1 MINSNLL
8 DLDSNRDVIIIS
20 HPRSGSMWLQSC
32 LPHVNCFEPFS
43 KFLEVN
49 FQGDYVNC
57 VLLKEPKQYS
67 ESEMNAFV
75 ADRIL
80 RLSNVTKPKAVKIHS
95 FYLRRPDILNWI
107 NAQNATVV
115 VLERRDKLKAFK
127 SLLVAYS
134 LNAYMGPIDKSSVTV
149 DMNMAAE
156 LYRWI
161 DNPIIESDKTKLKH
175 KIQTVYYE
183 DLMLENK
190 LVSSNPPISQ
200 QNTTNTVVENWHE
213 IHNHVLSLGLMNTA

>member
-1 MINSNLL
+1 MCIRDRLNI
-8 DLDSNRDVIIIS
+8 DPNRDVIIIS

-32 LPHVNCFEPFS
+32 LSHVNCFEPFS
-43 KFLEVN
+43 KFLKLD
-49 FQGDYVNC
+49 FQDDYVDC
-57 VLLKEPKQYS
+57 VLLKQPKEFS
-67 ESEMNAFV
+67 PAEMSAFV
-75 ADRIL
+75 ADRIAGL
-80 RLSNVTKPKAVKIHS
+80 DGITKPKAVKIHS

-115 VLERRDKLKAFK
+115 ALERRDKLKAFK

-156 LYRWI
+156 LYRRI

-200 QNTTNTVVENWHE
+200 QNTTNTVIENWHE
-213 IHNHVLSLGLMNTA
+213 IHNHLLSLGLMNTA